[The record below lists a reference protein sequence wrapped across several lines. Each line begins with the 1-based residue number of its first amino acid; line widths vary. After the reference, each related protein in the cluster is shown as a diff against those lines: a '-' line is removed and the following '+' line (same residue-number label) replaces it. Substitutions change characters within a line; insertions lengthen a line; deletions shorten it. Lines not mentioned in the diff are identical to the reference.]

1 MQQRTKIT
9 IDDNDDDDDDD
20 DDGDDDVK
28 KEVTDTI
35 EKFVQSRHVQ
45 TLKYLR
51 HVIDENR
58 HLRLHIEHLK
68 RRQDYP
74 IQSPAN
80 IDPVEPEETSIT
92 EIPLATPEL
101 ILDLEHIDEATNTEG
116 EDFEIKYHQL
126 HDELIN
132 LKKQHN
138 INREEYQREL
148 ERVDHQN
155 IQLEK
160 DLKTAQQQLIIVQ
173 KSLNDKQIEIQ
184 NLTTTISDQKT
195 SNETLN
201 IRINK
206 LEQTNRLLIE
216 SLNVSEETRIEFE
229 TQLNQLQQI
238 YHQTEENLSKLQI
251 EYKNSQIYL
260 HEFQNEI
267 FLLKEKFNI
276 QLNKYQELNND
287 NEELKQTIKYYQQQ
301 LQEKIHEEEQYI
313 RERQLNNNFKDFVQ
327 VKRTLQLSQQENE
340 QLKIELKKL
349 QIKFLNKN
357 Q

>member
-9 IDDNDDDDDDD
+9 IDDNDDDDD

-184 NLTTTISDQKT
+184 NLKTTISDQKT

-267 FLLKEKFNI
+267 VLLKEKFNI

-327 VKRTLQLSQQENE
+327 VKRTLQLTQQENE